1 MPVDGHLS
9 EKMQQELQENEQ
21 DLSILGIKKS
31 NFNID
36 GILDHLTKKMI
47 QHGPGIHKHLGR
59 IKKHIDVLKK
69 ANLIDHDHLETIKGH
84 VDTLHEHV
92 GIIAANKNA
101 DHLSGLREA
110 ARNIVKNAAGL
121 GNPKENSQEEGDHTD
136 GELDL
141 TKLQEMQ
148 EA

>member
-1 MPVDGHLS
+1 MPVDDHLS
-9 EKMQQELQENEQ
+9 EKMQKELQENEQ
-21 DLSILGIKKS
+21 NLSILGIKKS

-69 ANLIDHDHLETIKGH
+69 ANLIDHEHLETIKGH

-101 DHLSGLREA
+101 DHLRGFREA
-110 ARNIVKNAAGL
+110 ARNIVKNTAGL
-121 GNPKENSQEEGDHTD
+121 GGSADNGQEEGAKAD

-141 TKLQEMQ
+141 TKLEEMK